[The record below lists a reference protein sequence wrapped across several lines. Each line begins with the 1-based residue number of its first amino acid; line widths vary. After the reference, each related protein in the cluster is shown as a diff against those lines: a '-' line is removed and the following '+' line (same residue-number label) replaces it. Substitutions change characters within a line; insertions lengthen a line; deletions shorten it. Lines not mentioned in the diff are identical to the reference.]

1 MPYNHCVHDLAK
13 MSQTMGKDREIIL
26 STGDG
31 MSIGFL
37 LNPKLPEKV
46 MEHITKKNLD

>member
-1 MPYNHCVHDLAK
+1 MPYNHCVDDLPK
-13 MSQTMGKDREIIL
+13 MSQTMGKDRKIIL
-26 STGDG
+26 PTGDG

-37 LNPKLPEKV
+37 LNPKLREKV